1 MVEFLRSIHGG
12 REKAEK
18 MGVGRVSGHHP
29 WGAVKRA
36 EMAIFRGHHGGPIH
50 WENRVSARHLLGG
63 GENVQKPLIWIV
75 RYAPENRGEQAP
87 LVHGI
92 GSATPGKTG
101 GQYPL
106 EADLSEGKG

>member
-1 MVEFLRSIHGG
+1 MGTEKKPNKWGWAEFLPFTHG
-12 REKAEK
+12 
-18 MGVGRVSGHHP
+18 
-29 WGAVKRA
+29 GAVKRA

-50 WENRVSARHLLGG
+50 WENRVSARHLLGTRRS
-63 GENVQKPLIWIV
+63 VQKPLVWIV

-106 EADLSEGKG
+106 EADPSEGKG